1 MPKEVKSIETEIII
15 KDSFNIFNKNIIYG
29 TIYFILFTLK
39 INSPNY
45 QIQCKIMSFSNTINY
60 KQIGY
65 LIAIKNKFDVI
76 NYIYKISNHYLIKNI
91 SKRVSIQLVKKV
103 LNKIKYFIH

>member
-15 KDSFNIFNKNIIYG
+15 KDLFNIFNNSITYG
-29 TIYFILFTLK
+29 IIYFILFTLK

-65 LIAIKNKFDVI
+65 LIAIKNNLDVI
-76 NYIYKISNHYLIKNI
+76 NYIFKIYNYNLIKNI
-91 SKRVSIQLVKKV
+91 SKRVSIQLVKKI